1 MLAAVLRSEALI
13 HSSLIPDKTENSITE
28 NGIFSCKVG
37 NSSKGWYWFFF
48 RKWAEFEVLSLT
60 MNRSLCCSAW
70 KIDSSLI
77 MKVTAIEIICD
88 MNRPVTQLKQ
98 LQRNG
103 QLRQLVSLLQ
113 RTEVLSR
120 NSIESYSV
128 IVPLSLVAVTVSRW
142 KSNCT

>member
-1 MLAAVLRSEALI
+1 
-13 HSSLIPDKTENSITE
+13 
-28 NGIFSCKVG
+28 
-37 NSSKGWYWFFF
+37 
-48 RKWAEFEVLSLT
+48 
-60 MNRSLCCSAW
+60 
-70 KIDSSLI
+70 

-113 RTEVLSR
+113 RTEVPSR

-128 IVPLSLVAVTVSRW
+128 IVPLGLVAVTVSRW
-142 KSNCT
+142 RSNRT